1 MKRKVFD
8 ALIFL
13 LLSLIIA
20 FTFSLIIAKIYDF
33 AIIKVLF
40 WVGLVVIAVGCLSSI
55 GGDPTEVRTFDG
67 TVDGQYQSFPN
78 FYKNF
83 IKHGVFDPKVGGIS
97 IIITGVMLIFISY
110 FLG

>member
-1 MKRKVFD
+1 MFNV
-8 ALIFL
+8 LIYL
-13 LLSLIIA
+13 LLSLMIA
-20 FTFSLIIAKIYDF
+20 CIFSLIIAKLYGF
-33 AIIKVLF
+33 AILNVLF
-40 WVGLVVIAVGCLSSI
+40 WVGVVVIALGCLSSI
-55 GGDPTEVRTFDG
+55 GGDPTEIRTFDG

-83 IKHGVFDPKVGGIS
+83 MKHGVFDPKVGRIS